1 MKGNCLPAAWFPLF
15 FLNQVC
21 SPASLL
27 FALYRSFACRTD
39 SSKTA
44 ARIAG
49 LCARASFYDSAM
61 LRHACLHWGER
72 LLSRQK
78 LLDRMRKYPLRL
90 STLNW
95 AEWFGPCFFFFPAR
109 RNRSEDMGFSSRVS
123 SAIRLD
129 YICISMNANPSAPCC
144 WCLVTTSAMRTHLN
158 DQISCRCHIIW
169 GPYGV
174 RLQKILCNVTCI
186 RGRKQKGEREGAD
199 VTVKLSVYFYF
210 RSGHF
215 ASLPRPAAGLFTQTL
230 MDSI

>member
-21 SPASLL
+21 SPDSLL
-27 FALYRSFACRTD
+27 FALYSSFACRTD

-95 AEWFGPCFFFFPAR
+95 AEWFRPCFFFFPAR

-129 YICISMNANPSAPCC
+129 YISISMNANPYPLL
-144 WCLVTTSAMRTHLN
+144 LVPRDDECDAYTPQRPNILPLPYHM
-158 DQISCRCHIIW
+158 
-169 GPYGV
+169 GP
-174 RLQKILCNVTCI
+174 I
-186 RGRKQKGEREGAD
+186 RNSLAENSVQRDMYKRAQTERRKGGRRRY
-199 VTVKLSVYFYF
+199 S
-210 RSGHF
+210 
-215 ASLPRPAAGLFTQTL
+215 
-230 MDSI
+230 